1 MRRVHES
8 MCARAPTPCA
18 RAGATLSPEN
28 TRMNV
33 CHVASGELC
42 VQHALSLARPE
53 MRKARNTAQ
62 TTARHAQATARTVHS
77 SSDSAFVTAVYTLSN
92 TSTNRYR
99 TGSSSHQSQGPYG
112 GGTAHW
118 HGATGGGGGGDD
130 DRPNAESWAP
140 GGGGGADRPGMPG
153 GGAKPPKGGGVA
165 PGGGAWRSPKAGG
178 GGPLE

>member
-1 MRRVHES
+1 
-8 MCARAPTPCA
+8 
-18 RAGATLSPEN
+18 
-28 TRMNV
+28 
-33 CHVASGELC
+33 
-42 VQHALSLARPE
+42 

-62 TTARHAQATARTVHS
+62 AAHAQATARTVRTVL
-77 SSDSAFVTAVYTLSN
+77 SDSFVTAIRSN
-92 TSTNRYR
+92 TSNRYR

-140 GGGGGADRPGMPG
+140 GGGGGADKPGMPG
-153 GGAKPPKGGGVA
+153 GGAKPPKGGGAA